1 MSRPAERDIPPMKT
15 SNVTPLTPARPTRA
29 PARKPAAKEAL
40 RPTIRL
46 RRQRWAA
53 AGAGAVT
60 LILVTLSLSH
70 LAHGIGLVTGAG
82 AWERWAMAAGID
94 LGFVALE
101 MSQLCAATEAVR
113 RSVARYAAPAIIGTL
128 AISAG
133 LNALAFAS
141 QALAGSPAMYAA
153 AGLGIVVPAMIY
165 ALSRIT
171 FALAT
176 QGARA

>member
-1 MSRPAERDIPPMKT
+1 MKT
-15 SNVTPLTPARPTRA
+15 SNVTPLTSVRPTRA
-29 PARKPAAKEAL
+29 PARKPAATAAI
-40 RPTIRL
+40 RPNARL
-46 RRQRWAA
+46 RRQHLAA
-53 AGAGAVT
+53 IGTGVVT
-60 LILVTLSLSH
+60 IALVILSLSH
-70 LAHGIGLVTGAG
+70 LSHGIGLVTGAEF
-82 AWERWAMAAGID
+82 WERGLMAAGID

-113 RSVARYAAPAIIGTL
+113 RSVARYAAPAIVATL
-128 AISAG
+128 AISAA

-141 QALAGSPAMYAA
+141 QTATGSPAMYAA
-153 AGLGIVVPAMIY
+153 AGLGIVVPALIY

>member
-1 MSRPAERDIPPMKT
+1 MN
-15 SNVTPLTPARPTRA
+15 NVTRLKTNAPRPARP
-29 PARKPAAKEAL
+29 AAKQAKDAAP
-40 RPTIRL
+40 RPNIRL
-46 RRQRWAA
+46 RRQRVA
-53 AGAGAVT
+53 AGATGFVT
-60 LILVTLSLSH
+60 LVLIALSLSH
-70 LAHGIGLVTGAG
+70 LAHGIGLLTGAD
-82 AWERWAMAAGID
+82 WLERGAMAVGID

-113 RSVARYAAPAIIGTL
+113 RSVARYALPAIVGTL
-128 AISAG
+128 AVSAG

-141 QALAGSPAMYAA
+141 QAPLWTFQMYAA
-153 AGLGIVVPAMIY
+153 AALGVAVPAMIY

>member
-1 MSRPAERDIPPMKT
+1 MKT
-15 SNVTPLTPARPTRA
+15 SNVTPLNPRPVRTARKVAAPAAARPNH
-29 PARKPAAKEAL
+29 
-40 RPTIRL
+40 RL
-46 RRQRWAA
+46 RRQHWAA

-60 LILVTLSLSH
+60 LVLVALSLSH
-70 LAHGIGLVTGAG
+70 LAHGIGIVTGAG
-82 AWERWAMAAGID
+82 AWERWAMAIGID

-113 RSVARYAAPAIIGTL
+113 RSVARYAAPAIVGTL
-128 AISAG
+128 SISAG

-141 QALAGSPAMYAA
+141 QVAVGSPAVYAA

-171 FALAT
+171 FTLAT

>member
-1 MSRPAERDIPPMKT
+1 MASAIT
-15 SNVTPLTPARPTRA
+15 SNVTPLKIRQAARKARPAAARPTA
-29 PARKPAAKEAL
+29 
-40 RPTIRL
+40 RL
-46 RRQRWAA
+46 RRQHGAA
-53 AGAGAVT
+53 AGTAAVT
-60 LILVTLSLSH
+60 LVLVALSLSH

-82 AWERWAMAAGID
+82 AWERWAMAIGID

-113 RSVARYAAPAIIGTL
+113 RSVARYAAPAIVGTL

-133 LNALAFAS
+133 LNALAFA
-141 QALAGSPAMYAA
+141 AAAPAGTLAVYAA

>member
-1 MSRPAERDIPPMKT
+1 MANAT
-15 SNVTPLTPARPTRA
+15 TVSNVTPLKIRSTRQAARKARPAAARPTA
-29 PARKPAAKEAL
+29 
-40 RPTIRL
+40 RL
-46 RRQRWAA
+46 RRQHAAA
-53 AGAGAVT
+53 AGTGAVT
-60 LILVTLSLSH
+60 VVLVLLSLSH

-82 AWERWAMAAGID
+82 TWERWAMAIGID

-113 RSVARYAAPAIIGTL
+113 RQVGRYAGPAIVGTL

-133 LNALAFAS
+133 LNALAFGV
-141 QALAGSPAMYAA
+141 QAQGLAVYAA
-153 AGLGIVVPAMIY
+153 AGLGVAVPALIY